1 MGLAAEEQTREEEL
15 EAYNDI
21 SRLKEPHAIMAHYD
35 MYMQTTLSHTDQPSR
50 FTRDYPGKVRF
61 LPVYPGL
68 SREGQVSPSLPGIIP
83 GKSGF
88 SRSTLDYP
96 GKVRFLPVYP
106 GLSRESQASPGVLGI
121 WSKLPESSRLF
132 WIPVFI
138 RSPGIRRFL
147 RMRSRRESWDSAI
160 FVLREKIVRICGLF
174 DLVHMIHARLG
185 RT

>member
-68 SREGQVSPSLPGIIP
+68 SRESQVSPSLPGIIP

-88 SRSTLDYP
+88 SRFTLDYP

-106 GLSRESQASPGVLGI
+106 GLSRESQVSPG
-121 WSKLPESSRLF
+121 LPWLIPGKSGFSRG
-132 WIPVFI
+132 
-138 RSPGIRRFL
+138 PGDLVKTPGKFKTFL
-147 RMRSRRESWDSAI
+147 DPGFHSISRDSAI
-160 FVLREKIVRICGLF
+160 FA
-174 DLVHMIHARLG
+174 HAIAS
-185 RT
+185 